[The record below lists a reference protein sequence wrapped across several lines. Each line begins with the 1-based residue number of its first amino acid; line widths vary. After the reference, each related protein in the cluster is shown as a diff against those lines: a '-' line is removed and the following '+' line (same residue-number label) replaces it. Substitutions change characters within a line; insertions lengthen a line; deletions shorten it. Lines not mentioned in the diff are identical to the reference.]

1 MVGPKLPPSLP
12 SISDWLNLRKSRGY
26 TGFETYSKQD
36 KKLSASIFKFY
47 ILLINIYYISIM

>member
-12 SISDWLNLRKSRGY
+12 SISNWLNLRKSRGY

-36 KKLSASIFKFY
+36 KKLSVSIFKFY
-47 ILLINIYYISIM
+47 ILLFSINIM